1 MDFSHRCTYVC
12 IYTHMCVCT
21 CTAHVETSRC
31 YCLAIFDGG
40 RLRDRFM
47 AAHWQQRA
55 GSDKLNH
62 VYLLRISLL
71 ICYVCISGVSYSKI
85 SLGLTLLASRDTAI
99 IISYSC
105 FILYAFP
112 FVVISLS
119 LIGVRT
125 FGKQS
130 DTDIQVSLRADTDSE
145 LLRRLKQLITG
156 SPPPLPIRS
165 LCLSSHIIIYQ
176 PHLSSTSLPCI
187 WQIFYPFVFSSCL
200 ATSNLHLCRSWS
212 VYYAKAHGALSNVDS
227 VRLGRAS
234 QEKLWRNAFDPFIW
248 RRSLCWWTSSDHKF
262 AMQAEAG
269 Q

>member
-156 SPPPLPIRS
+156 SPPPPS
-165 LCLSSHIIIYQ
+165 LFVPCVFLRILLFINHIYQ
-176 PHLSSTSLPCI
+176 ALLFHAYDKSFILSCS
-187 WQIFYPFVFSSCL
+187 
-200 ATSNLHLCRSWS
+200 A
-212 VYYAKAHGALSNVDS
+212 
-227 VRLGRAS
+227 RA
-234 QEKLWRNAFDPFIW
+234 W
-248 RRSLCWWTSSDHKF
+248 RRPICICVGLDPYITQKHTALYLMSIR
-262 AMQAEAG
+262 
-269 Q
+269 